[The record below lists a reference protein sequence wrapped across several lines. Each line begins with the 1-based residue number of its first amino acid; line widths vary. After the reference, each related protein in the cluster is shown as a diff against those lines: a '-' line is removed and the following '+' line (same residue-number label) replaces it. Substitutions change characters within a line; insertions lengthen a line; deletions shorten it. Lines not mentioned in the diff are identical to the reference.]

1 MPDYLVTVTV
11 PPNTNAEATP
21 QRRERILRAKNEA
34 AAIRHVVSDTI
45 SVERLRVDD
54 AMRLATT
61 GVTLELVTD

>member
-11 PPNTNAEATP
+11 PPK
-21 QRRERILRAKNEA
+21 QERIIRAKNEA

-45 SVERLRVDD
+45 TIERLRVDD
-54 AMRLATT
+54 AMRLATN